1 MPLDS
6 VKESWSGR
14 VSEVTLGAT
23 AADGGTRTSTV
34 TIGGHAGLPFLA
46 FETADGNRPVV
57 AMEVWDMAPK
67 DWTEVAMAP
76 FADVAADPA
85 AWAKKCVDKFGA
97 EMICL
102 RMLGAHPDNE
112 DSAPA
117 KGAEAV
123 KAVLG
128 AVGVPLIIWG
138 CGHAEKDNELMP
150 ACSQAA
156 GGERCLLGSATQD
169 NYRTLV
175 VSCQADGHFIIGES
189 PLDINI
195 EKQVNILISDMGF
208 PFDRIVIYP
217 TTGALGYGLEY
228 AYSIMERTRLA
239 ALTGDRTIAQPILA
253 VVGSEAWR
261 AKECKGTQEEQP
273 QWGPEAQRGP
283 AWEAA
288 TAAGFIQ
295 AGADIVVMRHPE
307 AVAAI
312 KRHIDS
318 LLPATA

>member
-1 MPLDS
+1 MPLES
-6 VKESWSGR
+6 VKETWSAR
-14 VSEVTLGAT
+14 VCEVTLGAT
-23 AADGGTRTSTV
+23 SADGGTRTSTV
-34 TIGGHAGLPFLA
+34 TIGGHTSLPFLA
-46 FETADGNRPVV
+46 FESPTTNRPVI
-57 AMEVWDMAPK
+57 AMEVWDMAPT
-67 DWTEVAMAP
+67 DWAEVVMAP
-76 FADVAADPA
+76 FADVAGDPA
-85 AWAKKCVDKFGA
+85 AWAKKCVEQYGA
-97 EMICL
+97 DVICL
-102 RMLGAHPDNE
+102 RLLSAHPDNE
-112 DSAPA
+112 DSPPA

-138 CGHAEKDNELMP
+138 CGHPNKDNELMP
-150 ACSQAA
+150 VCSQAA
-156 GGERCLLGSATQD
+156 AGERCLLGSATED

-175 VSCQADGHFIIGES
+175 VACQADGHYIIGES

-208 PFDRIVIYP
+208 PFERIVIFP

-239 ALTGDRTIAQPILA
+239 GLTGDRTIAQPMLA
-253 VVGSEAWR
+253 AVGWEAWR
-261 AKECKGTQEEQP
+261 AKEAKGTQEEQP

-295 AGADIVVMRHPE
+295 SGADILVMRHPE
-307 AVAAI
+307 AAAVV

-318 LLPATA
+318 LMSGQA